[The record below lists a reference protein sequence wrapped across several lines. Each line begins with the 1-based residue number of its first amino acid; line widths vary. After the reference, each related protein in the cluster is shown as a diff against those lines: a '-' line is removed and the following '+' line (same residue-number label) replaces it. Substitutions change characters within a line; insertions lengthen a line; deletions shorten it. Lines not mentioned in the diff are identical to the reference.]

1 MCTGSISCLSQS
13 IIFIPGWLFHRLLGL
28 KFLAQFFQI
37 VVKFQNRGE
46 VSTWSTVMK
55 CLHIIL
61 ILFVHCFYLS
71 CEIKS
76 YHHSLTSCNIGSGF
90 LIFFPLNL
98 TKARLLDYTI
108 LTHKK
113 TSINSNFDFHKA
125 YFQLTKTKSDS
136 NRSNLSLNVALFKA
150 PYLLTQ
156 KL

>member
-61 ILFVHCFYLS
+61 ILFVHCFYLL

-76 YHHSLTSCNIGSGF
+76 YHSLTSCNIISGF
-90 LIFFPLNL
+90 FIFFLLNL
-98 TKARLLDYTI
+98 TKKRLFDYTI
-108 LTHKK
+108 VTHRK
-113 TSINSNFDFHKA
+113 TSISRNFDFHKT
-125 YFQLTKTKSDS
+125 YFQ
-136 NRSNLSLNVALFKA
+136 
-150 PYLLTQ
+150 
-156 KL
+156 